1 MDIYRDYFN
10 REELVRTL
18 AQAPYTPGQ
27 LGQLGI
33 FDSVP
38 LTSTT
43 LAVEVEA
50 KNAGRVLTAKP
61 RGAPRQRSATDLR
74 VVHSFPVMDQYGDED
89 NVMADDLLSARSGI
103 QGAKEVIE
111 MRRSEKM
118 AKLRRTIDRTH
129 EVLRMTRLLS
139 PASTEF
145 GSAASGAVIAVQT
158 DATKTRKEIFDKLV
172 VPINAALD
180 GLPYAN
186 IIVLCSDG
194 YWSDLMGNKEFRET
208 YVNWQAATALRA
220 GIGANGQ
227 QVTPPMPYGD
237 AVWQWYRGTSDC
249 KIPDNEARA
258 MPMGV
263 SDGLAWQAF
272 APNNTVESV
281 GAGAMGQPYYV
292 GSKPIIDSQGT
303 IGWEMSIQSHCRMV
317 WGRPGAVIP
326 ITKS

>member
-1 MDIYRDYFN
+1 MDNYRDYFT

-43 LAVEVEA
+43 LAIEVEA
-50 KNAGRVLTAKP
+50 KNSGRVLTAKP
-61 RGAPRQRSATDLR
+61 RGAPRQRSSTDLR
-74 VVHSFPVMDQYGDED
+74 QVHSFSVLDQYGDED
-89 NVMADDLLSARSGI
+89 NVYADDVLNARGGI
-103 QGAKEVIE
+103 QGAKQVIE
-111 MRRSEKM
+111 ARRSEKI

-158 DATKTRKEIFDKLV
+158 DLTKTRKEIFDKLV
-172 VPINAALD
+172 VPINAAMD
-180 GLPYAN
+180 GLAYSD
-186 IIVLCSDG
+186 ILVLCSDG
-194 YWSDLMGNKEFRET
+194 YWSELMGNKEFRET
-208 YVNWQAATALRA
+208 YINWQAATELRA
-220 GIGANGQ
+220 SIGANGQ
-227 QVTPPMPYGD
+227 TVTPPMRYGD
-237 AVWQWYRGTSDC
+237 ALWQWYRGTSDC

-263 SDGLAWQAF
+263 ADGLAWQAF
-272 APNNTVESV
+272 APNNTIESV
-281 GAGAMGQPYYV
+281 GAGALGQPYYM
-292 GSKPIIDSQGT
+292 GSKPITDSQGT
-303 IGWEMSIQSHCRMV
+303 IGWEISVQSFCRMV
-317 WGRPGAVIP
+317 WGRPAAVIP
-326 ITKS
+326 ITKA